1 MDIKYPV
8 CCPLMGGQKIDIGTC
23 FDIHM
28 VVCGE
33 APKYTAPKEIYS
45 HKDYENICNSCQ
57 YHRND

>member
-8 CCPLMGGQKIDIGTC
+8 SCPLMDGDKIDCGTC

-28 VVCGE
+28 VVEGD
-33 APKYTAPKEIYS
+33 APKYTAPKRAV
-45 HKDYENICNSCQ
+45 KKENFQEICNKCV